1 MDIWPTVHAER
12 KALAADLRG
21 RSDEDWAKPSLCGSW
36 TVRDVL
42 AHMTSAAKLTP
53 PAFFGKMIGSGFSFD
68 KVQEKGVAAQRGA
81 TPADTLANFESVV
94 NSVKHPP
101 GPNQT
106 WLGEVIVHSEDI
118 RRALAIRHQYP
129 TDAVVTVADFYTGL
143 QPADRL
149 QAPHFR
155 AHAARHRHRVDA
167 RHRARAVG
175 SHLVP
180 GHGHDRT
187 QGGHRRPD
195 RRGRGNAAV
204 ALLTRSSVRRTMAV
218 PCCTHGSPSGP
229 GFAWLL
235 ARRYAQRPVLCLSQ
249 PTEVRDHSRSG
260 GAPALAGP
268 SFTGIVRLGR
278 QPVTLEGQLVPDG

>member
-12 KALAADLRG
+12 KALAADLQG
-21 RSDEDWAKPSLCGSW
+21 RSDEDWARPSLCNGW

-118 RRALAIRHQYP
+118 RRALGIRHQYP
-129 TDAVVTVADFYTGL
+129 TDAVVTVADFYTGSNL
-143 QPADRL
+143 LIGSKRRIDGL
-149 QAPHFR
+149 TLR
-155 AHAARHRHRVDA
+155 A
-167 RHRARAVG
+167 
-175 SHLVP
+175 
-180 GHGHDRT
+180 T
-187 QGGHRRPD
+187 
-195 RRGRGNAAV
+195 N
-204 ALLTRSSVRRTMAV
+204 TEW
-218 PCCTHGSPSGP
+218 THGTGPEVSGP
-229 GFAWLL
+229 I
-235 ARRYAQRPVLCLSQ
+235 LSLVMAM
-249 PTEVRDHSRSG
+249 TGRKAADDDLTGEGAETLRSRS
-260 GAPALAGP
+260 
-268 SFTGIVRLGR
+268 
-278 QPVTLEGQLVPDG
+278 